1 MAIRLVETDTIT
13 NLIEQ
18 TQELQRQHW
27 EEIARNKEV
36 MVLAPDVEQYRALEQ
51 AGRLFA
57 VIAYEDERI
66 VAYSVN
72 FLLVNLHY
80 STLLMGQNDLLFVDK
95 AHRGG
100 RLGMRMIQ
108 ATEAL
113 AAKRGA
119 RMVIMHA
126 KDGTPLADILPR
138 VGYGIQDI
146 LLSKQLPA
154 SRFRLFGSFD
164 VTPALADLAANAPMW
179 DEFTIRQNAPGSNH
193 RDTRAIVLRGPDYE
207 AQQINQEVAQG
218 MLECRDWVEN
228 IERLPAVRD
237 LCAAAAQHIGIK
249 DWGRVMLVELAPGGH
264 ILRHSD
270 QGAYAEHYDRF
281 HLVLSSEDGNTFEN
295 AGETIHMQP
304 GELWQFSHHEEHEVF
319 NRSTVPRIHLI
330 IDATT
335 K

>member
-36 MVLAPDVEQYRALEQ
+36 MVLAPDVEQYRALEL

-57 VIAYEDERI
+57 VIAYEGERI

-72 FLLVNLHY
+72 FLHVNLHY
-80 STLLMGQNDLLFVDK
+80 SALLIGQNDLLFVDK

-119 RMVIMHA
+119 RMVILHA

-146 LLSKQLPA
+146 LLSKQLPT
-154 SRFRLFGSFD
+154 SNFRLFGSFD
-164 VTPALADLAANAPMW
+164 VAPALSELQDNASMW
-179 DEFTIRQNAPGSNH
+179 DEFTVRQNAPGSNH
-193 RDTRAIVLRGPDYE
+193 RDTRAIVLRGPDCE
-207 AQQINQEVAQG
+207 AHQVNQEVAQG
-218 MLECRDWVEN
+218 MLECRDWQTN
-228 IERLPAVRD
+228 IERLPVVRD
-237 LCAAAAQHIGIK
+237 LCAAAAQRIGIK
-249 DWGRVMLVELAPGGH
+249 EWGRAMLVELAPGGH

-270 QGAYAEHYDRF
+270 QGAYAEHYARF
-281 HLVLSSEDGNTFEN
+281 HLVLSSEEGNEFEN
-295 AGETIHMQP
+295 AGETIHMRP
-304 GELWQFSHHEEHEVF
+304 GELWQFSHRQEHEVF
-319 NRSTVPRIHLI
+319 NRSPAPRIHLI
-330 IDATT
+330 IDANT